1 MRKRIVGAW
10 GLIGLAAACAAPAD
24 RAEETVGESL
34 GTSSEA
40 LFAPKDP
47 EDGTPQADVVV
58 TVREGDTVIGSGIL
72 ITPRLALVAGH
83 VAYLPGAA
91 VVEVRGVKYR
101 VASKG
106 YLSTGN
112 PVPMTGRDVGL
123 MRLAEAVDGPFT
135 GLDLIRGAEVLATRP
150 SFAPVTLTSDNR
162 FPFQAYVASRN
173 ADGLHMGAIGG
184 ITYIYDGAFWLETP
198 RTEETDSGGP
208 LFTKR
213 ADGTRNPIGLVSGAS
228 NAYPS
233 LWGFSR
239 LDLPDVKAF
248 VTSKAIDSSRTSTWY
263 RRHDKVAADY
273 WYGEADYT
281 GPCDTARD
289 SDCDHWYSNHDN
301 CPSKFNALQDDS
313 DDDGVGDACDLCA
326 EAYDPRQPNCNADAE
341 GAKGAPKLG
350 DLCDPTPCARAES
363 YIRKTNQVCVPA
375 TPPYQGQNCTATPVA
390 DSFDVTA
397 LGSYPR
403 TGGGRTPVPR
413 VVPNVPTEFRFCQDV
428 DRSDIT
434 INCFDPR
441 YISNDQ
447 LKQSEAPK
455 DSQFPWHR
463 VTMDNLGY
471 AQPQTYNYGQT
482 VTTARWQYA
491 ADANRWFSGGQ
502 QLVPLPAGC
511 TDPLKCLAGRFW
523 YHASTDV
530 GFVEHGSKPDLTN
543 SYYPVS
549 PVRPSVAYCPLPT
562 PELSWTL
569 PAPTPRGLVLRE
581 IAVPAYAMFQE
592 FRMDGRAASLV
603 VPTYSEAGT
612 LRGPAAIVRDDGS
625 LISAGDTPGCGS
637 ARMDVNLRDKFKQWS
652 WSSVVE
658 PNEQIGSLSP
668 EMVAVALDG
677 TAVVDSAVVKGSALV
692 SGGSPSQG
700 GAPPARTE
708 PVTVLSRAAGGLFL
722 MGGVGAPD
730 PGTVY
735 FHPMPGKWRKTN
747 YTFPADQT
755 PLAATFTFADHRL
768 WAIAQSGTTGL
779 LVRIDP
785 NLGVAET
792 IMKFTLQENDR
803 PYLSVD
809 RDGSVL
815 LARARGTSTALVR
828 FVPVGERVQAETIA
842 PASGLALRGPLAADA
857 GYTIFTRASS
867 GARNVSHVTSLPAN
881 SARYK
886 CPTECDG
893 LLP

>member
-1 MRKRIVGAW
+1 M
-10 GLIGLAAACAAPAD
+10 IGLAAACAAPD
-24 RAEETVGESL
+24 EPVSNVRV
-34 GTSSEA
+34 GTSGQA
-40 LFAPKDP
+40 MNAPLDP
-47 EDGTPQADVVV
+47 EAGSPLADVVV
-58 TVREGDTVIGSGIL
+58 EVKVKDVLGQDHGGSGIL

-83 VAYLPGAA
+83 SASEAGPARITIRGTTYAVESRAYLSDGTP
-91 VVEVRGVKYR
+91 VE
-101 VASKG
+101 
-106 YLSTGN
+106 N
-112 PVPMTGRDVGL
+112 TGRDVGL
-123 MRLAEAVDGPFT
+123 MRISEYLDGVAKTSADAESTKVAAV
-135 GLDLIRGAEVLATRP
+135 VATRP
-150 SFAPVTLTSDNR
+150 SLAPVVVTASNAFPFSAFVAVQDGSGLRTAPVTGPVHV
-162 FPFQAYVASRN
+162 F
-173 ADGLHMGAIGG
+173 DG
-184 ITYIYDGAFWLETP
+184 TFWLESPT
-198 RTEETDSGGP
+198 TAHGDSGGP
-208 LFTKR
+208 LFFR
-213 ADGTRNPIGLVSGAS
+213 RPDGTRNPIGLVSGVDERYIGYS
-228 NAYPS
+228 GY
-233 LWGFSR
+233 SR
-239 LDLPDVKAF
+239 LDLPEVKSFILANA
-248 VTSKAIDSSRTSTWY
+248 VDSSRSTTWY
-263 RRHDKVAADY
+263 RRHDKDPSNY

-281 GPCDTARD
+281 GECDKIND
-289 SDCDHWYSNHDN
+289 YDCDHWYTAHDN
-301 CPSKFNALQDDS
+301 CPRTFNALQKDS
-313 DDDGVGDACDLCA
+313 DDDGVGDVCDLCA
-326 EAYDPRQPNCNADAE
+326 EAYDPRQLNCNADVETKTNAF
-341 GAKGAPKLG
+341 KLG

-363 YIRKTNQVCVPA
+363 FIRKTNQVCVPA
-375 TPPYQGQNCTATPVA
+375 TPPYEGQNCTATPVA

-397 LGSYPR
+397 LGSYPK
-403 TGGGRTPVPR
+403 TGGGRNPVPR

-428 DRSDIT
+428 PSGDVIIDCNKSAYKSDQ
-434 INCFDPR
+434 
-441 YISNDQ
+441 Q
-447 LKQSEAPK
+447 LYVSEWPNRAEY
-455 DSQFPWHR
+455 PWHR
-463 VTMDNLGY
+463 VTVDNLSY
-471 AQPQTYNYGQT
+471 AQPQTYTYGQT
-482 VTTARWQYA
+482 VTSTRWQYA

-511 TDPLKCLAGRFW
+511 TDPVKCLSGLFW

-530 GFVEHGSKPDLTN
+530 GFVEHGSRADLTN
-543 SYYPVS
+543 SYYSVS
-549 PVRPSVAYCPLPT
+549 PVRPTVAYCPLPT

-581 IAVPAYAMFQE
+581 IVVPAYAMFQE

-677 TAVVDSAVVKGSALV
+677 TTVVDSVVVKGSALV

-700 GAPPARTE
+700 GAPPSRTE

-722 MGGVGAPD
+722 MGGVGAAD

-747 YTFPADQT
+747 YAFPADQT

-768 WAIAQSGTTGL
+768 WAVAQSGSTGL

-785 NLGVAET
+785 NAGVAET
-792 IMKFTLQENDR
+792 VMKFTLQENDR

-857 GYTIFTRASS
+857 GYTFFTRSAS